1 MSKSNGE
8 TVTYEFPYMRKPKG
22 KTSIWRG
29 IYNPDKNYIL
39 GRTPRNWGKIQVHYL
54 TSVCMCITSVT
65 VTFYLLR
72 NNKCLD
78 ECKTFVVLNKNR
90 NKLALDVYINRC

>member
-1 MSKSNGE
+1 MQSKSNGE

-39 GRTPRNWGKIQVHYL
+39 GRTPKNWGK
-54 TSVCMCITSVT
+54 
-65 VTFYLLR
+65 
-72 NNKCLD
+72 
-78 ECKTFVVLNKNR
+78 
-90 NKLALDVYINRC
+90 

>member
-1 MSKSNGE
+1 MSSKKPNGE

-39 GRTPRNWGKIQVHYL
+39 GRTPKNWGKYNF
-54 TSVCMCITSVT
+54 TSITTTIV
-65 VTFYLLR
+65 
-72 NNKCLD
+72 
-78 ECKTFVVLNKNR
+78 
-90 NKLALDVYINRC
+90 

>member
-1 MSKSNGE
+1 MQSKKSNGD

-39 GRTPRNWGKIQVHYL
+39 GRTPRNWGNYKNHLISRP
-54 TSVCMCITSVT
+54 SVYGYYICVYVCERVQ
-65 VTFYLLR
+65 YDLLR
-72 NNKCLD
+72 
-78 ECKTFVVLNKNR
+78 EV
-90 NKLALDVYINRC
+90 